1 MTSDE
6 RTITNPSTLHDPTSF
21 GYSHAVSAPGEI
33 VHIAGQYASDA
44 SGAPV
49 PGDFATQVELAF
61 DRLRSALE
69 AVGLDVRRER
79 DGVLGG
85 AAVRQVFFRLGEVVL
100 EVVGTFNRGALINAS
115 YVMSMPDFTS
125 NVTGSLDGAILLKMA
140 TGLRPEQAQPL
151 IEAALAD
158 YPNVTVNTP
167 DDITRN
173 AQASVNQLLGIV
185 TALLLLAVVVAV
197 LGIVNT
203 LVADPVKFLLK
214 EDVTPAGAD
223 RFLHFLA
230 PIIAVVPV
238 VAAFAVIPFGDVLEA
253 GGRVITLQAAQLN
266 VGVLYVLAMAALGV
280 YGVVLAG
287 WASNNRWSLLGG
299 IRGSAQMISYEI
311 AMGLALIGV
320 VLTYGTLDLQSMVR
334 QQGALLWGWLPA
346 WGIFYQPF
354 AFVLFLVA
362 GVAES
367 KRIPFD
373 LPESESELV
382 SGYFTEYSGAKHL
395 MFMMADFVEV
405 VLVSALVTTFF
416 FGGWQVPFLARDGF
430 HVAGQV
436 YALPAAWIWAAT

>member
-1 MTSDE
+1 VGIDVAIACGKAVFMILLVLQVMALGVFFE
-6 RTITNPSTLHDPTSF
+6 RK
-21 GYSHAVSAPGEI
+21 VSAVIQDRIGANRASI
-33 VHIAGQYASDA
+33 FGFAG
-44 SGAPV
+44 
-49 PGDFATQVELAF
+49 L
-61 DRLRSALE
+61 
-69 AVGLDVRRER
+69 GL
-79 DGVLGG
+79 
-85 AAVRQVFFRLGEVVL
+85 
-100 EVVGTFNRGALINAS
+100 I
-115 YVMSMPDFTS
+115 
-125 NVTGSLDGAILLKMA
+125 
-140 TGLRPEQAQPL
+140 
-151 IEAALAD
+151 
-158 YPNVTVNTP
+158 
-167 DDITRN
+167 
-173 AQASVNQLLGIV
+173 
-185 TALLLLAVVVAV
+185 
-197 LGIVNT
+197 NT

-230 PIIAVVPV
+230 PVIAVVPA

-253 GGRVITLQAAQLN
+253 GGRTITLQAAQLN
-266 VGVLYVLAMAALGV
+266 VGVLYVLAMASFGV

-334 QQGALLWGWLPA
+334 QQGHLLWGWLPA
-346 WGIFYQPF
+346 WGILYQPF

-405 VLVSALVTTFF
+405 VLVAALITTFF
-416 FGGWQVPFLARDGF
+416 FGGWQIPFLEADGF
-430 HVAGQV
+430 HVFGRV
-436 YALPAAWIWAAT
+436 FALPAAWIVVPLLQVTSFLVKCVFFTFFQIVVRWTLPRFRYDQLMKLGWQGLLPLGLVNVMATAGIILAWGTTA